1 MWYSVGRMKY
11 TDYLRWGAVAAIFA
25 ALFVP
30 FIVASGGW
38 GLPNLFFPYITGKN
52 FAFRFLVEF
61 ALLCYL
67 LLAFAVPKYRPRASN
82 IMWAVFAFVVWM
94 GVATVLSVDP
104 SKSFWSNFERMEGY
118 LGLLHLFAWF
128 IVAGALLGAENLWER
143 FLNWSVAV
151 SAVQGLWALLQ
162 FLGWFTISSQ
172 SGARADTTFG
182 NATYTAVYLLIN
194 LFLALYLLART
205 KDKHNALTP
214 QVLYVAAIALQS
226 VGILL
231 TETRGAILGLAVGLV
246 VAALYLI
253 IFARGRESRVLRR
266 SAVGAVI
273 AVLVLGGVLYA
284 ARDAEFV
291 KNTPALRRVA
301 SISLSETTVVSRLNY
316 IWPMAI
322 KGAMEK
328 PLFGWGQDNFNFV
341 FNKYYEPGMYN
352 QEAWFDRAHNQF
364 LDFAVAGGAPAFLLY
379 TALYLLAAWAII
391 RSQKFS
397 PAERAA
403 LLGLL
408 AAYAFNNLFVFDNLV
423 SAMYFFAL
431 LGFLHSMSRRELPGS
446 VALSRPMPEHTLA
459 VVAPVVAALAL
470 FGAWSFN
477 APALARASALVSA
490 LQTQVAGRNS
500 SGIVVGVPRDP
511 KNNLADFQT
520 ALGPAMW
527 PGNPLG
533 IQESTEQL
541 AQFVSGLAPQ
551 SSVAPQLKSDAF
563 VLAKSALDAL
573 RTSRPGDARLELFEA
588 MLLGQFGQIGDAIA
602 HLQKALE
609 YSPKKQ
615 QILIQLGLT
624 YLQGGDAQSALGV
637 LKQAFESEPRFD
649 AARNYYAA
657 ALYATGQPAAADRLL
672 REQYGSTVVDN
683 PQLLQV
689 YMSLKLYPQAIA
701 IWQKRVDLNPSDV
714 QTLLGLAS
722 VYFASGDK
730 ANTIALLQKIA
741 KLQPAAALEM
751 QNLIKQIQDG
761 TLKPQ

>member
-1 MWYSVGRMKY
+1 
-11 TDYLRWGAVAAIFA
+11 
-25 ALFVP
+25 
-30 FIVASGGW
+30 
-38 GLPNLFFPYITGKN
+38 
-52 FAFRFLVEF
+52 
-61 ALLCYL
+61 
-67 LLAFAVPKYRPRASN
+67 
-82 IMWAVFAFVVWM
+82 
-94 GVATVLSVDP
+94 
-104 SKSFWSNFERMEGY
+104 
-118 LGLLHLFAWF
+118 
-128 IVAGALLGAENLWER
+128 
-143 FLNWSVAV
+143 
-151 SAVQGLWALLQ
+151 
-162 FLGWFTISSQ
+162 
-172 SGARADTTFG
+172 
-182 NATYTAVYLLIN
+182 
-194 LFLALYLLART
+194 
-205 KDKHNALTP
+205 
-214 QVLYVAAIALQS
+214 
-226 VGILL
+226 
-231 TETRGAILGLAVGLV
+231 
-246 VAALYLI
+246 
-253 IFARGRESRVLRR
+253 
-266 SAVGAVI
+266 
-273 AVLVLGGVLYA
+273 
-284 ARDAEFV
+284 
-291 KNTPALRRVA
+291 
-301 SISLSETTVVSRLNY
+301 
-316 IWPMAI
+316 
-322 KGAMEK
+322 
-328 PLFGWGQDNFNFV
+328 
-341 FNKYYEPGMYN
+341 
-352 QEAWFDRAHNQF
+352 
-364 LDFAVAGGAPAFLLY
+364 
-379 TALYLLAAWAII
+379 
-391 RSQKFS
+391 
-397 PAERAA
+397 
-403 LLGLL
+403 
-408 AAYAFNNLFVFDNLV
+408 
-423 SAMYFFAL
+423 MYFFAL
-431 LGFLHSMSRRELPGS
+431 LGFLHSVSRRELPGS
-446 VALSRPMPEHTLA
+446 VALSRPMSEHTLA
-459 VVAPVVAALAL
+459 VVAPVAALVVL
-470 FGAWSFN
+470 VGAWSFN

-511 KNNLADFQT
+511 KDNLADFQT

-573 RTSRPGDARLELFEA
+573 RASRQGDARLELFEA

-624 YLQGGDAQSALGV
+624 YLQGGDAQSALTV

-657 ALYATGQPAAADRLL
+657 ALYATGQPAQADALL

-730 ANTIALLQKIA
+730 QSTIALLQKIA

-761 TLKPQ
+761 TLKP

>member
-38 GLPNLFFPYITGKN
+38 GVPNLFFPYITGKN

-67 LLAFAVPKYRPRASN
+67 LLAFAVPKYRPRMSN
-82 IMWAVFAFVVWM
+82 IMWAVLAFVVWM

-118 LGLLHLFAWF
+118 VGLLHLFAWF
-128 IVAGALLGAENLWER
+128 VITGALLGAENLWER

-151 SAVQGLWALLQ
+151 GAVQGLWALLQ
-162 FLGWFTISSQ
+162 FLGWFSISSQ

-205 KDKHNALTP
+205 KDKHNALTL

-246 VAALYLI
+246 VAAFYLI

-266 SAVGAVI
+266 SAVGAVV
-273 AVLVLGGVLYA
+273 AVLVLGGALYA
-284 ARDAEFV
+284 ARDEEFV

-328 PLFGWGQDNFNFV
+328 PLFGWGQENFSFV

-364 LDFAVAGGAPAFLLY
+364 LDWLIAGGAPAFLLY
-379 TALYLLAAWAII
+379 VALYLLAAWAIV

-408 AAYAFNNLFVFDNLV
+408 VAYAFNNLFVFDNLV

-431 LGFLHSMSRRELPGS
+431 LGFLHSVSRRELPGS
-446 VALSRPMPEHTLA
+446 VALSRPMSEHTLA
-459 VVAPVVAALAL
+459 VVAPVAALVVL
-470 FGAWSFN
+470 VGAWSFN

-490 LQTQVAGRNS
+490 LPTQVAGRNS
-500 SGIVVGVPRDP
+500 SGIVVGVPRAP
-511 KNNLADFQT
+511 SRRVLCA
-520 ALGPAMW
+520 AA
-527 PGNPLG
+527 
-533 IQESTEQL
+533 
-541 AQFVSGLAPQ
+541 LAP
-551 SSVAPQLKSDAF
+551 
-563 VLAKSALDAL
+563 
-573 RTSRPGDARLELFEA
+573 RSRPPPQRAAAAFLPANPARGAPRASRQGDARLELFEA

-624 YLQGGDAQSALGV
+624 YLQGGDAQSALTV

-657 ALYATGQPAAADRLL
+657 ALYATGQPAQADALL

-730 ANTIALLQKIA
+730 QSTIALLQKIA

-761 TLKPQ
+761 TLKP

>member
-1 MWYSVGRMKY
+1 MHYQA
-11 TDYLRWGAVAAIFA
+11 YLRWGAIVAVFA

-30 FIVASGGW
+30 FIVATGSW
-38 GLPNLFFPYITGKN
+38 GVPNLFFPYITGKN

-67 LLAFAVPKYRPRASN
+67 LLAFATPKYRPRASN
-82 IMWAVFAFVVWM
+82 LMWVVLAFVAWM
-94 GVATVLSVDP
+94 AVATAFSVDP

-118 LGLLHLFAWF
+118 AGLLHLFAWF
-128 IVAGALLGAENLWER
+128 VITGALLGAENLWER

-151 SAVQGLWALLQ
+151 GAVQGLWALLQ
-162 FLGWFTISSQ
+162 FFGWFSISSQ
-172 SGARADTTFG
+172 SGMRADTTFG

-266 SAVGAVI
+266 SAVGAVV
-273 AVLVLGGVLYA
+273 AVVVLGGALYA
-284 ARDAEFV
+284 ARDEEFV

-301 SISLSETTVVSRLNY
+301 SISLTETTVTSRLNY
-316 IWPMAI
+316 IWPMAV

-328 PLFGWGQDNFNFV
+328 PLFGWGQENFSFV

-364 LDFAVAGGAPAFLLY
+364 LDWLIAGGAPAFLLY
-379 TALYLLAAWAII
+379 LALYLLAAWAIV

-431 LGFLHSMSRRELPGS
+431 LGFLHSVSRRELPGS
-446 VALSRPMPEHTLA
+446 VALSRPMHEHTLA
-459 VVAPVVAALAL
+459 VIAPIAAGVILL
-470 FGAWSFN
+470 GAWSFN
-477 APALARASALVSA
+477 APALARGMALVSA
-490 LQTQVAGRNS
+490 IQTQEAGVNNAGVR
-500 SGIVVGVPRDP
+500 IGVPKDP
-511 KNNLADFQT
+511 KKNLAEFQT
-520 ALGPAMW
+520 ALNPELW

-533 IQESTEQL
+533 VQETTEQL
-541 AQFVSGLAPQ
+541 LQYVSNLAPQ
-551 SSVAPQLKSDAF
+551 QNIDPQLKSDAF
-563 VLAKSALDAL
+563 MAARNAIEALTAE
-573 RTSRPGDARLELFEA
+573 RPGDARLELFEA
-588 MLLGQFGQIGDAIA
+588 MLLGQFGQIGDAVA

-609 YSPKKQ
+609 YSPRKQ

-624 YLQGGDAQSALGV
+624 YLQGGDAQSALAV

-657 ALYATGQPAAADRLL
+657 TLYATGQSATADALL

-701 IWQKRVDLNPSDV
+701 VWQKRVEANPSDV

-730 ANTIALLQKIA
+730 TNTIALLQKIA

-751 QNLIKQIQDG
+751 QNLIKQIEDG